1 MKRTL
6 QILLVA
12 LMFVSAAS
20 GAATKKAKGETN
32 KKLVPA
38 ASTDTDQKAES
49 KKTPA
54 ATSTSIPHIPFVPT
68 PQNLAGDETD
78 PDLPQHLQGQI
89 DKAEYLRLR
98 DEYIGL
104 LRGIDPDPTLVFDIA
119 KRNVAIQ
126 SMEHQVPTRPGN
138 VPFPGWMPI
147 GPSPVPNGQT
157 QQFPS
162 VAPVSGRATCVVV
175 DPTNSNKVYL
185 GTAQGGVWRT
195 LDGGATWTPIFDAA
209 QSLAI
214 GALALAPSNPTI
226 LYVGTGEPN
235 NSADSY
241 FGVGVYRIDNADTT
255 ADLAGPINPQITTG
269 TTTALTYNCFNGRAI
284 SRILVNPANPANIF
298 VSTAA
303 GVAGA
308 AGNALSNTIPPL
320 ALRGVFRSTNAT
332 AAAGSVTFQK
342 LVVNTDGSLD
352 SPGTGNTSIFDMVFE
367 PGNAN
372 NLLVSTSGA
381 ATGGVI
387 MRSTNALAATPTFTQ
402 VLFPGFNGLV
412 MHLAINKVGAV
423 VTVYLASNE
432 PSTVTACSSIGQAGR
447 VRKSVDGGVT
457 WSAPLVAA
465 EGYCGGQC
473 SYDNPVAVDPNDAN
487 IVYIGGNARGT
498 CSDVLKRSANG
509 GTTFTRDDTGLHADS
524 HGLFIDPLTV
534 PSTVWFV
541 NDGGVWKRQDA
552 VAGTA
557 WLNQNTNGLNT
568 IQFVSL
574 AVHPTDQFLTLG
586 GTQDN
591 GTEAMTASYGNWV
604 SAESGDGGFALID
617 QSSTDT
623 TNVTMYHTFFN
634 QTNNFIGFDRTN
646 LGTCLPPP
654 DASKDSWEFR
664 GGGFT
669 NDPTLSCDGT
679 AFTVSNGINKADTVL
694 FYAPM
699 ALGPGTPN
707 TLYFG
712 TDKLYRSTDR
722 GDTMPAVSQV
732 FVASVAVSAIGIA
745 PANDNVRIVGLRNGK
760 VFATT
765 TGANPL
771 LDTGFVAPANA
782 TASATNKH
790 VARAVIDPLNNNTAY
805 VTLAYY
811 TNPSTAGQIWRTTN
825 LNAATPTW
833 TSIGNTAT
841 GLPNVPVNGFVV
853 DTGDPGFPGASV
865 LYAGTD
871 IGVFVS
877 TNGGASWNPFG
888 NPLLPRVA
896 IFDLVMQPSF
906 RILRAAT
913 HGRGAWQIGLPGSN
927 CVPVPPTPTA
937 TPGGAT
943 TFCAG
948 GSVTLTSSSATGNQW
963 YDGVTLLPGQTNQ
976 TYVATTSGNY
986 NVVVTALCPSAHSAS
1001 TTVTVNPL
1009 PATPSISGTLV
1020 FCAGGNTTLTSDSAS
1035 GNQWFVGGN
1044 TPLAGET
1051 NQTYLATAAGSYT
1064 VQVTDGNGCVSAMS
1078 APAVVVQ
1085 NNPPPVPTIAGTTNG
1100 TGTQDQACPEQ
1111 PLTLTATS
1119 AGATSFQWYQDNNTL
1134 NGETASTYQ
1143 ATGVGTYY
1151 VTATINGCTSAQ
1163 SAGYVVQDPTPHSA
1177 FLNAAGPTT
1186 FCAGGSVT
1194 LQSNSATGI
1203 QWYLDGNPLP
1213 NPNNQNRTVSV
1224 GGTYTVIL
1232 NALGCHSQISNSIV
1246 VTVNPLPAT
1255 PTATPGGP
1263 TTFCAGGS
1271 VTLTSNAASG
1281 NQWLLNGNPIGGATN
1296 TTYVA
1301 TASGSYTVT
1310 TTDGN
1315 SCTSA
1320 PSSAVVVTVN
1330 PLPAAPTI
1338 TPGGPTTFC
1347 TGGSVTL
1354 TSSAATGNQWLLNGN
1369 PIGGA
1374 TNTTYVATASGNY
1387 TVTTTDGN
1395 SCTSTASAATTVTVN
1410 PIPATPTATPGGP
1423 TTFCTGGSVLLT
1435 SSSASGNQWF
1445 LNGNPIGGQTN
1456 QTYSATASG
1465 SYTVTT
1471 TDGNA
1476 CTSAASAAVV
1486 VTVNPIPATPTITPG
1501 GPTTFCT
1508 GGSVTLTSSSAS
1520 GNQWFLNGNPI
1531 GGATSQ
1537 SYPAAASGSYTVT
1550 VTTSG
1555 CTSSPSAAT
1564 VVTNNPN
1571 PNATITAP
1579 ASVVKNSTGNV
1590 ASVANAGAGATY
1602 AWSITN
1608 GTITAGTGTNS
1619 ITFTAGSPGT
1629 LTLNVTVTTS
1639 AGCSDTKSAN
1649 VNVVLPTV
1657 TVTSVSPAFGT
1668 GTGGTSVTI
1677 NGTNFASG
1685 ASVTFGGVAA
1695 TSVVVVS
1702 GIKITAKTPAHPTG
1716 AVNVTVTNP
1725 DTSTGTLV
1733 GGYQYNP
1740 QVFDPNGDGT
1750 ITSADIFYLVNYLFM
1765 NGPAPSGPGGVLSGD
1780 ANGDGVVSSA
1790 NIFYLVNYLFL
1801 GGQKPNVPSAL
1812 PGNPRGTAIGAEGP
1826 QLAGS
1831 ITLGSAVL
1839 RGGHYFVP
1847 VIMTANAGSM
1857 TPQSMSFRAHFET
1870 DGTIGDVTVRSA
1882 GAAKSAGVPL
1892 FEMSPRKGSDLSYI
1906 VSYDPRNGGL
1916 NLGASHSAVVAEIE
1930 VAANDANIA
1939 ISLDPA
1945 VTMLSDQSGTM
1956 TATVANGK
1964 LKLNGATIRNDVPK
1978 QPRAPRSEMN

>member
-6 QILLVA
+6 QVFFVA
-12 LMFVSAAS
+12 LMFVSTVS
-20 GAATKKAKGETN
+20 GAVTKKAKGETT
-32 KKLVPA
+32 KKLAPE
-38 ASTDTDQKAES
+38 ASTEADQQGES
-49 KKTPA
+49 KKTPVA
-54 ATSTSIPHIPFVPT
+54 AGLTHIPFVPT
-68 PQNLAGDETD
+68 PQVLTGDESD
-78 PDLPQHLQGQI
+78 PDLPQHLHGTI

-104 LRGIDPDPTLVFDIA
+104 LRGIDPALPIDLTRRSD
-119 KRNVAIQ
+119 AIRA
-126 SMEHQVPTRPGN
+126 MEHQVPTRPGN
-138 VPFPGWMPI
+138 VPFPGWMPL

-157 QQFPS
+157 QQFPN
-162 VAPVSGRATCVVV
+162 VAPVSGRSTCVVV

-255 ADLAGPINPQITTG
+255 ATLVGPINPQITTG
-269 TTTALTYNCFNGRAI
+269 TTTALTYNCFNGRTI
-284 SRILVNPANPANIF
+284 SRILVNPTDPANIF

-320 ALRGVFRSTNAT
+320 ALRGVFRSANAT
-332 AAAGSVTFQK
+332 AAAGTVTFQK
-342 LVVNTDGSLD
+342 IIVNTDGSLD
-352 SPGTGNTSIFDMVFE
+352 NPGTGNTSIFDMVFE

-381 ATGGVI
+381 ATGGAI
-387 MRSTNALAATPTFTQ
+387 YRSINALAATPAFSQ

-423 VTVYLASNE
+423 VTAYVASNE
-432 PSTVTACSSIGQAGR
+432 PSGVAACSSTGQAGR
-447 VRKSVDGGVT
+447 VRKSIDGGAT
-457 WSAPLVAA
+457 WGAPLVAA

-473 SYDNPVAVDPNDAN
+473 SYDNPVGVDPNNAN
-487 IVYIGGNARGT
+487 IVYIGGNARGS
-498 CSDVLKRSANG
+498 CSDVLKRSADG

-534 PSTVWFV
+534 PSTVWFT

-552 VAGTA
+552 AAGTA

-574 AVHPTDQFLTLG
+574 AVHPTDQFLTIG

-634 QTNNFIGFDRTN
+634 GTNNFIGFDRTN

-654 DASKDSWEFR
+654 DANKDSWEFR
-664 GGGFT
+664 GGGFA

-679 AFTVSNGINKADTVL
+679 AFTIQNGINVADTVL

-712 TDKLYRSTDR
+712 TNKLYRSTDR
-722 GDTMPAVSQV
+722 GDTMVAVSQNP
-732 FVASVAVSAIGIA
+732 FVAGVAVSAIGIS
-745 PANDNVRIVGLRNGK
+745 PTNDNVRIVGLRNGK

-771 LDTGFVAPANA
+771 LDTGFVAPVNA
-782 TASATNKH
+782 TASVTNKH

-811 TNPSTAGQIWRTTN
+811 TNPSTLGQIWRTTN
-825 LNAATPTW
+825 LNAASPTW
-833 TSIGNTAT
+833 TSIGNTGV

-853 DTGDPGFPGASV
+853 DAGDPGFPGVSV

-871 IGVFVS
+871 IGVYVS
-877 TNGGASWNPFG
+877 SDSGATWTPFG

-896 IFDLVMQPSF
+896 VFDLVLQPSF

-913 HGRGAWQIGLPGSN
+913 HGRGAWQIGLPGSS
-927 CVPVPPTPTA
+927 CVPVPPTPTI
-937 TPGGAT
+937 TPSGAT
-943 TFCAG
+943 TFCTG

-976 TYVATTSGNY
+976 TYLATTSGNY

-1001 TTVTVNPL
+1001 TAVTVNPL
-1009 PATPSISGTLV
+1009 PATPTISGTLT
-1020 FCAGGNTTLTSDSAS
+1020 FCTPGSTMLTSDSAS
-1035 GNQWFVGGN
+1035 GNQWYLGGD
-1044 TPLAGET
+1044 PLPGQT
-1051 NQTYLATAAGSYT
+1051 NQNYAATAAGSYT

-1078 APAVVVQ
+1078 APAVVTTNPTPPTPTVTPSGATTFCQ
-1085 NNPPPVPTIAGTTNG
+1085 GGSVTLTSSSASGNQWYDGATLLAGETNQTYVASTNGSYNVVVTALGCPSAPSANTPVTVNPLPGAPTISGTLAFCTGGNTTLSSDYFNGNQWYVGGVLIAGATNQTYIATAAGSYTVTVTDGNGCTSAQSAPAVVTVNSPPPTPTVAGTTNG

-1134 NGETASTYQ
+1134 NGETN
-1143 ATGVGTYY
+1143 ATTVVTSVGTYY
-1151 VTATINGCTSAQ
+1151 VTATVNGCTSAQ
-1163 SAGYVVQDPTPHSA
+1163 STGYVVQNPTPHNA
-1177 FLNAAGPTT
+1177 FLTAAGPTN

-1232 NALGCHSQISNSIV
+1232 NALGCHSGTSNSIV

-1271 VTLTSNAASG
+1271 VTLTS
-1281 NQWLLNGNPIGGATN
+1281 
-1296 TTYVA
+1296 
-1301 TASGSYTVT
+1301 
-1310 TTDGN
+1310 
-1315 SCTSA
+1315 
-1320 PSSAVVVTVN
+1320 
-1330 PLPAAPTI
+1330 
-1338 TPGGPTTFC
+1338 
-1347 TGGSVTL
+1347 
-1354 TSSAATGNQWLLNGN
+1354 
-1369 PIGGA
+1369 
-1374 TNTTYVATASGNY
+1374 
-1387 TVTTTDGN
+1387 
-1395 SCTSTASAATTVTVN
+1395 
-1410 PIPATPTATPGGP
+1410 
-1423 TTFCTGGSVLLT
+1423 
-1435 SSSASGNQWF
+1435 SSASGNQWF
-1445 LNGNPIGGQTN
+1445 LNGNSIGGATN
-1456 QTYSATASG
+1456 QTYLANASG
-1465 SYTVTT
+1465 SYTVKV
-1471 TDGNA
+1471 TDGNS
-1476 CTSAASAAVV
+1476 CTSAASSAVV

-1520 GNQWFLNGNPI
+1520 GNQWYLNGNPI

-1537 SYPAAASGSYTVT
+1537 TYPANAAGSYTVT
-1550 VTTSG
+1550 VTASG
-1555 CTSSPSAAT
+1555 CTSAPSAAT
-1564 VVTNNPN
+1564 VVTVNPN

-1579 ASVVKNSTGNV
+1579 ASVTTSSTGNI
-1590 ASVANAGAGATY
+1590 ASVANAGVGATY
-1602 AWSITN
+1602 AWSVTG
-1608 GTITAGTGTNS
+1608 GTLTGGNNTPS
-1619 ITFTAGSPGT
+1619 ITFTAGAAPGT
-1629 LTLNVTVTTS
+1629 LTINVTVTTS
-1639 AGCSDTKSAN
+1639 AGCSDAKSAN
-1649 VNVVLPTV
+1649 VNRVLPVV
-1657 TVTSVSPAFGT
+1657 TVTSVVPNFGT
-1668 GTGGTSVTI
+1668 VTGGTSVTI
-1677 NGTNFASG
+1677 NGTNFATG
-1685 ASVTFGGVAA
+1685 ATVTFGGTAA
-1695 TSVVVVS
+1695 TNVVVVTS
-1702 GIKITAKTPAHPTG
+1702 IKITAKTPAHAAG
-1716 AVNVTVTNP
+1716 AVNVTVTNT
-1725 DTSTGTLV
+1725 DTSNGTLTA
-1733 GGYQYNP
+1733 GYLYQA
-1740 QVFDPNGDGT
+1740 QVFDPNGDGV
-1750 ITSADIFYLVNYLFM
+1750 IDPADIFFLINYLFTG
-1765 NGPAPSGPGGVLSGD
+1765 GPAPHGPAGLLSGD
-1780 ANGDGVVSSA
+1780 ANGDGVVDPA
-1790 NIFYLVNYLFL
+1790 DIFYLVNYLFL
-1801 GGQKPNVPSAL
+1801 GGQKPNRPTSITD
-1812 PGNPRGTAIGAEGP
+1812 NPRAAAVGSEAPEI
-1826 QLAGS
+1826 AGS
-1831 ITLGSAVL
+1831 IALGKPVL
-1839 RGGHYFVP
+1839 RAGHYFVP
-1847 VIMTANAGSM
+1847 VVMISRGSVA
-1857 TPQSMSFRAHFET
+1857 PQSMSLKLHV
-1870 DGTIGDVTVRSA
+1870 DGDAAIGDVIVRRA
-1882 GAAKSAGVPL
+1882 GAAKDVPTV
-1892 FEMSPRKGSDLSYI
+1892 FETSRRSGNDVSYL
-1906 VSYDPRNGGL
+1906 VAYDPRGL
-1916 NLGASHSAVVAEIE
+1916 SFDASRSAVVAEIE
-1930 VAANDANIA
+1930 IAGAGANMTVSI
-1939 ISLDPA
+1939 DPLL
-1945 VTMLSDQSGTM
+1945 TMLSNQGGTSK
-1956 TATVANGK
+1956 ATVANGH
-1964 LKLNGATIRNDVPK
+1964 LEVRGTAAAGDSS
-1978 QPRAPRSEMN
+1978 PRPRTPGHEVN